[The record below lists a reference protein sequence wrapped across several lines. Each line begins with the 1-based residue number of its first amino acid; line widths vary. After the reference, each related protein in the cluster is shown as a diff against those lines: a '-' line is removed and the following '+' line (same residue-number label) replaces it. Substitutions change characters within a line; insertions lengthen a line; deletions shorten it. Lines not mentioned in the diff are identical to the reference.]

1 MNISDVISCFSL
13 TVEQYMKLT
22 DQQFMILEYICSF
35 GSITPMEAFSEL
47 GITKLSTRI
56 SEMKAIGIRFDQVY
70 EGREN
75 RFGKKVR
82 FMRYRK
88 AA

>member
-1 MNISDVISCFSL
+1 
-13 TVEQYMKLT
+13 
-22 DQQFMILEYICSF
+22 
-35 GSITPMEAFSEL
+35 
-47 GITKLSTRI
+47 
-56 SEMKAIGIRFDQVY
+56 MKAIGIRFDQEY